1 MTLVIGLDT
10 GGTYTDAALVDTADG
25 RVLATGKA
33 LTTRDD
39 LSVGVGGAIR
49 RILDIYDGKAS
60 DIGLISLST
69 TLATN
74 AVVEGVGGRVCL
86 LMIGFDRD
94 ALERADLA
102 RALGQDDVFFIAGG
116 HAADGTQQATLDE
129 AAIRAVADS
138 TGDTVSAYAVAAHF
152 ATRNP
157 AHESR
162 ARDIIR
168 DVTGCPVTC
177 SHELSSALGGPRRAL
192 TAVLNARL
200 INLLDQL
207 VAATE
212 SIMAALSLDCP
223 LMVVKGD
230 GSLIGADYARS
241 RPVETVLSGPA
252 ASLAGAAF
260 LAGTQTAM
268 VADIGGTTTDI
279 ALLQN
284 GAPRLKDDGAL
295 VGGWKTMVEA
305 ADIRTC
311 GLGGDSEVL
320 PVTRGTAGGLTLGPR
335 RAVPLSLLATQW
347 PEAKDKL
354 AEQLGVAVPMGTD
367 GRFVIPLMP
376 NGVPAW
382 LTRSETRLAEKA
394 LEMGPTSIAEIAATQ
409 LALGAIDRLISRGLL
424 TLAAFTP
431 TDALHVTGEFDAF
444 DAEAARLG
452 AELMARQRNG
462 VGARIA
468 TDAADLAHA
477 TLAELHRRS
486 SLALMDAALAH
497 DGMGE
502 GQASTNPL
510 LANLYR
516 TGPQQPAGAQQASR
530 LVHLGLDLGVGV
542 IALGASA
549 ATHYPQVARV
559 MAADVT
565 IPENADVAGAVGA
578 AAGTVRQRV
587 VISVSQPDEGRFRIH
602 LPSGPKDMTDM
613 DTALAT
619 ARDAAGTLAEER
631 ARQAGA
637 ATVRITLSEDVKLVP
652 LSADRDM
659 FIEALVYATAD
670 GAAN

>member
-10 GGTYTDAALVDTADG
+10 GGTYTDAALVDTANG
-25 RVLATGKA
+25 CVLATGKA

-129 AAIRAVADS
+129 AAIRAAADS

-212 SIMAALSLDCP
+212 SIMAELSLDCP

-230 GSLIGADYARS
+230 GSLIGAHYARS

-354 AEQLGVAVPMGTD
+354 VEQLGVAVPMGTD

-394 LEMGPTSIAEIAATQ
+394 LEMGPTSVAEIAATQ

-431 TDALHVTGEFDAF
+431 TDALHVTGDFDAF

-462 VGARIA
+462 VGAPIA
-468 TDAADLAHA
+468 TDAADLARA

-486 SLALMDAALAH
+486 GLALMDAALAH

-502 GQASTNPL
+502 GQASNNPL

-530 LVHLGLDLGVGV
+530 LVNLGLDLGVGV

-549 ATHYPQVARV
+549 ATHYPHVAKV

-637 ATVRITLSEDVKLVP
+637 TTVRITMSEDVKLVP

-670 GAAN
+670 GTAN